1 METKNYIGEIWVSV
15 RGYIGLYQVSNFG
28 RVMSLNYDKTG
39 KIKLLKL
46 VLNAQGY
53 YQVCLH
59 KNGVQKIKKVHR
71 LVAEAFIPN
80 PKHLPSINHKD
91 EDKTNNRLSNLEWC
105 TVKYNTNYGTCQ
117 ERKKE
122 KISGEK
128 HYLYG
133 KHRTQEFKDIVSN
146 KLKGRES
153 PNNGKTA
160 SEETRMKM
168 SLAHRKNK
176 Q

>member
-1 METKNYIGEIWVSV
+1 MEEWKDIE
-15 RGYIGLYQVSNFG
+15 GYEGLYQVSEG
-28 RVMSLNYDKTG
+28 EVKSLNYNKT
-39 KIKLLKL
+39 KKERVLKKSI
-46 VLNAQGY
+46 VGGY
-53 YQVCLH
+53 YTVNLH
-59 KNGVQKIKKVHR
+59 KDGVMKTYYVHK

-80 PKHLPSINHKD
+80 PDNLPCINHKD
-91 EDKTNNRLSNLEWC
+91 ENKLNNSVSNLEWC
-105 TVKYNTNYGTCQ
+105 TVKYNTNYGTCI
-117 ERKKE
+117 ERRKE
-122 KISGEK
+122 KITGEK

-133 KHRTQEFKDIVSN
+133 KHHTQEFKDMVSN

-153 PNNGKTA
+153 PNKGKTA